1 LQNDDPEKA
10 NAASVSSVTNEPRPS
25 NETLD
30 PNEGCGGKAT
40 MPGLLDGIGSFRQR
54 IAAK

>member
-1 LQNDDPEKA
+1 M
-10 NAASVSSVTNEPRPS
+10 SSTTNEPGPS

-30 PNEGCGGKAT
+30 PSEGYGGKAT